1 MLKMC
6 SFFIIL
12 FFCSCVKQPQLLSE
26 SSTNST
32 EGSGFYSFIFDFKSI
47 DTLGAFQIT
56 LANATLHSGV
66 PLKKSNNHIEL
77 EEARLQAY
85 FKTKNQLVDSVFFE
99 NPLLY
104 RFEVYKDEK
113 FETGVIQKDAS
124 SIMLRVNQT
133 AIDEIQIVK
142 EDSVLFLFKV
152 P

>member
-1 MLKMC
+1 MLLISC
-6 SFFIIL
+6 A
-12 FFCSCVKQPQLLSE
+12 CVKQSQQMPERSPNQ
-26 SSTNST
+26 NQA
-32 EGSGFYSFIFDFKSI
+32 SGFYSFIFDFKSI

-56 LANATLHSGV
+56 LADATLHSGV

-77 EEARLQAY
+77 EEARLKAY
-85 FKTKNQLVDSVFFE
+85 FIAKNQLVDSVFFE

-113 FETGVIQKDAS
+113 FETGVIQKEAS

-142 EDSVLFLFKV
+142 ADSVLFLFKV